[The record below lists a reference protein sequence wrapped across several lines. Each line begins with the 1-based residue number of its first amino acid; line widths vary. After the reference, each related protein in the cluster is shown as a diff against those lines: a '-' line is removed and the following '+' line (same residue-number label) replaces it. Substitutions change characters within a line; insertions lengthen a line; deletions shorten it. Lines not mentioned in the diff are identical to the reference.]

1 MNQAKTNKNTNSLF
15 KAIKSLTTT
24 EELEKFFRDLCT
36 LEELENMSERW
47 AIAQLLAKGISYR
60 KIAEELKTSTTTV
73 SRVANWLNNG
83 NGGYVLA
90 IQKVKKF
97 HHSLSISGKS

>member
-1 MNQAKTNKNTNSLF
+1 MINLI
-15 KAIKSLTTT
+15 KAIKSLTAT

-36 LEELENMSERW
+36 REELENMSERW
-47 AIAQLLAKGISYR
+47 SIAQLLAKGTSYR

-83 NGGYVLA
+83 NGGYALA
-90 IQKVKKF
+90 LQRTNNS